1 MKGQNHGGLPNLRK
15 HGERR
20 KLNME
25 AITLHVPEKDRL
37 PDNGQ
42 WTNRFAIHSE
52 TSNRVYIV
60 AQHKT
65 GRYFGCS
72 CPSWRVH
79 RHCKHLAALS
89 LPAYQQPCEVL
100 AEK

>member
-1 MKGQNHGGLPNLRK
+1 MAMQQK
-15 HGERR
+15 ETST
-20 KLNME
+20 
-25 AITLHVPEKDRL
+25 AITLHIPQQDKL

-42 WTNRFAIHSE
+42 WTNRFEIHSE
-52 TSNRVYIV
+52 TSNRVYVI

-65 GRYFGCS
+65 ERYFGCS